1 LETST
6 SVAPGHGFDDFR
18 VDNVESS
25 STAPRP
31 TSQILGRTLMPGNY
45 GANEYVARAPDE
57 SLNQKGLEPSNAMTC
72 PKYFGVTSCLQRR
85 QISAAHKIV

>member
-1 LETST
+1 
-6 SVAPGHGFDDFR
+6 
-18 VDNVESS
+18 
-25 STAPRP
+25 
-31 TSQILGRTLMPGNY
+31 MPGNY

-72 PKYFGVTSCLQRR
+72 PKYFGVTSGLQRR